1 MRESAY
7 SRRRRTEICI
17 KDGGSA
23 AAYIAAEVCSR
34 YSVEDLQEPQEG
46 LVMIKMREQARN
58 SLFYLGEVLITEAK
72 VRVNGMVGLG
82 LVEGSDS
89 DLARN
94 LAIIDAVWDSALPE
108 QSSWEQLLQ
117 QAEQR
122 VIAGEQE
129 ENGRVHETRV
139 NFMSMQEEEP
149 V

>member
-1 MRESAY
+1 MRETAY

-23 AAYIAAEVCSR
+23 AAHIAAEVSSR
-34 YSVEDLQEPQEG
+34 YSIEDLQEPQEG

-58 SLFYLGEVLITEAK
+58 SLFYLGEVLVTEAK
-72 VRVNGMVGLG
+72 VRVNGIAGLG
-82 LVEGSDS
+82 LVQGSDS

-94 LAIIDAVWDSALPE
+94 LAIIDAVWDCSLPE
-108 QSSWEQLLQ
+108 QSSWEKLLQ

-122 VIAGEQE
+122 VVARERE
-129 ENGRVHETRV
+129 ENGRVQETRV
-139 NFMSMQEEEP
+139 NFLSMQEEEP